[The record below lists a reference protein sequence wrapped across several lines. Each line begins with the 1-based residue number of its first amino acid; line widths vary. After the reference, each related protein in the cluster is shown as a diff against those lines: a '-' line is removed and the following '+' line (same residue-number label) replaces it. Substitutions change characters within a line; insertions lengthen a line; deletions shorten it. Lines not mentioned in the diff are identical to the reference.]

1 MKATLILLAIVM
13 LVSVAAQAF
22 GQSGPRTEV
31 LPPKPHTMAAP
42 PAPESVPGPSVIT
55 VKPSPAEDALVQAAK
70 DAQVQHESF
79 NVAQQQANQTLST
92 KQKAL
97 QDKLNQ
103 ANVQCWEKVKADKHY
118 RDLVKQIVDA
128 QAELQKSQTDAQTAF
143 AAQTTKVQQAIATDN
158 AQIQGLIPIVR
169 KENGLADTDRFDEQ
183 SQTWKR

>member
-22 GQSGPRTEV
+22 GQAGPRTEV

-42 PAPESVPGPSVIT
+42 PAQDSIQ

-79 NVAQQQANQTLST
+79 NVAQQQANQALST

-128 QAELQKSQTDAQTAF
+128 QAELQKSQTDAQAAF
-143 AAQTTKVQQAIATDN
+143 AAQTSKVQQAIATDN
-158 AQIQGLIPIVR
+158 AQIQGLITVVR
-169 KENGLADTDRFDEQ
+169 RENGLADTDRFDEQ